1 MATLQEKIFMN
12 IPQLKNK
19 NYWLVWKLQVQRA
32 LKAADH
38 WQFVIGT
45 ANTDTDGYES
55 KK

>member
-1 MATLQEKIFMN
+1 MN
-12 IPQLKNK
+12 IPQLKNEK
-19 NYWLVWKLQVQRA
+19 YWLVWKLQVQRA